1 MRFLLELYL
10 AKFLAFAV
18 DKIDKKR
25 GTSFAGRQIL
35 KLDKNFVSKF
45 KNIDGDKVILVT
57 GTNGKSSTT
66 NLLHHI
72 FKSSGEKVISNL
84 AGANLRSGIATCFIK
99 NSNLKG
105 EINDGYII
113 LEVDERTLKYILDWI
128 PAKHLVVTNIMTDQV
143 ARNGYPEFIYNML
156 SDHITRDLTLY
167 LNNDE
172 PRSKAFEDLADEVV
186 YYGCEKMESAF
197 VRDGENDITLP
208 CPKCHSKIDFDYNN
222 VSNIGNFR
230 CTRCEHKSGESA
242 DYTVRDIDFAG
253 RSAEILGRR
262 FTMPYTAPFMV
273 YNYAAAVAVAKNV
286 GLDTGRIIES
296 FESFKNIEG
305 RIESVNWQ
313 GKNIRYMRTKQENP
327 ETCQSALDAIA
338 KDHGKKV
345 VVIGLCTIDDWVPYY
360 SNTFYSY
367 DCNFKPL
374 MTDEVEK
381 FIVFDKT
388 VCYDVANRLIYD
400 GCPKEKIVI
409 VPSSDPKEILA
420 AIGECES
427 GNAYL
432 ITLLKIFHEIKEV
445 ATFGR
450 EEDEE

>member
-1 MRFLLELYL
+1 MRFLLELYI
-10 AKFLAFAV
+10 AKFLAFIV
-18 DKIDKKR
+18 DKLDKKR

-35 KLDKNFVSKF
+35 KLDKDFVSKF
-45 KNIDGDKVILVT
+45 KGIDGDKVILVT

-66 NLLHHI
+66 NLLHHV
-72 FKSSGEKVISNL
+72 FKSCGEKVISNL

-105 EINDGYII
+105 EINEGYII

-156 SDHITRDLTLY
+156 ADHINDGLTLY

-172 PRSKAFEDLADEVV
+172 PRSKAFEDLGGRVV
-186 YYGCEKMESAF
+186 YYGCDKMSSAF
-197 VRDGENDITLP
+197 TRDGDMDITLP
-208 CPKCHSKIDFDYNN
+208 CPKCHSKIVFDYHN
-222 VSNIGNFR
+222 VSNMGRFH
-230 CTRCEHKSGESA
+230 CTRCDHSSGDA
-242 DYTVRDIDFAG
+242 QYTVTDIDFHH
-253 RSAEILGRR
+253 RSATILEHR
-262 FTMPYTAPFMV
+262 FSMPYTAPFMI
-273 YNYAAAVAVAKNV
+273 YNYAAAVAVADSL
-286 GLDTGRIIES
+286 GLDKGKIIDS
-296 FESFKNIEG
+296 FDSFKNIEG
-305 RIESVNWQ
+305 RIESISYN
-313 GKNIRYMRTKQENP
+313 GKNIWYMRTKQENP

-338 KDHGKKV
+338 KDKGRKI

-381 FIVFDKT
+381 FICFDKT

-400 GCPKEKIVI
+400 GCPREKITVI
-409 VPSSDPKEILA
+409 PNSDPGEILA
-420 AIGECES
+420 AIGGCES
-427 GNAYL
+427 DSAYL
-432 ITLLKIFHEIKEV
+432 ITLLKIFHDIKAEAEAQTGV
-445 ATFGR
+445 
-450 EEDEE
+450 EN